1 LKRRYRTYERRT
13 VTSFPGSPRLLK
25 GAIVGVDPLN
35 PLASVVVFQYNPES
49 LERTIRPKIA
59 GEGADRGEV
68 LRLSGPP
75 EESVTVDIMLD
86 ATDGLETGDAVAVA
100 NGVGPAI
107 AALEMLV
114 YPKSALVIANE
125 VLAAAGMIEVIPPE
139 APLTLFV
146 WGPKRVLP
154 VRITD
159 FTITEQ
165 AFDAGLNPILA
176 KVHLGL
182 EVLTYQDLGPASVGG
197 ALSLANQVTKEVM
210 ATIAGVGTLA
220 ATGAS
225 VGG

>member
-1 LKRRYRTYERRT
+1 M
-13 VTSFPGSPRLLK
+13 TSFQGSPRLLK

-49 LERTIRPKIA
+49 LERTIRPKTA
-59 GEGADRGEV
+59 GEGADQGEV

-75 EESVTVDIMLD
+75 EETISVDIMLD
-86 ATDGLETGDAVAVA
+86 ATDGLETGDPVTVA
-100 NGVGPAI
+100 NGVGPSL

-114 YPKSALVIANE
+114 YPKTAFVIANE

-139 APLTLFV
+139 SPLTLFV

-165 AFDAGLNPILA
+165 AFDPALNPILA

-182 EVLTYQDLGPASVGG
+182 RVLTYKDLGLASVGG
-197 ALSLANQVTKEVM
+197 ALSLAHQVTKEVQ
-210 ATIAGVGTLA
+210 ATIAGIGTLA
-220 ATGAS
+220 ATGATI
-225 VGG
+225 GG

>member
-1 LKRRYRTYERRT
+1 MTGF
-13 VTSFPGSPRLLK
+13 SGSPRVLK
-25 GAIVGVDPLN
+25 GAIVAIDPLN
-35 PLASVVVFQYNPES
+35 PIASVVVFQYNPDT
-49 LERTIRPKIA
+49 LERSLRPRIA
-59 GEGADRGEV
+59 GDGADRGEV

-75 EESVTVDIMLD
+75 QETITVDIELD
-86 ATDGLETGDAVAVA
+86 AADGLETGDPLTVA

-125 VLAAAGMIEVIPPE
+125 VLAALGMIEVIPPE

-159 FTITEQ
+159 FSITEQ
-165 AFDAGLNPILA
+165 AFDPGLNPILA

-182 EVLTYQDLGPASVGG
+182 QVLTYQDLGLASVGG
-197 ALSLANQVTKEVM
+197 ALSLANQVSKEVM
-210 ATIAGVGTLA
+210 ATRGGFGTQA

-225 VGG
+225 VGGS